1 MNKELMALT
10 FSHMS
15 DNDIS
20 IKALADKI
28 GFSRSTLSRWLNGK
42 YDSDCTCIEEALS
55 NYLHVQ
61 PTKSV
66 AVSVVEDMNVTAPS
80 IKEAEE
86 EKKVKKTIEKK
97 QIFFESTDARSILGV
112 CSSCQQE
119 SGLGIIIGRSGLGK
133 THSLKQ
139 YAKLAKKA
147 VYIECDD
154 MMSCRDL
161 IQALEKALGLPKGTG
176 TNWNRINSIRDFLSI
191 NPGYLII
198 IDEADKLVTKF
209 TQKKME
215 ILRGIYDQAEVGLII
230 AGEPMLEILIK
241 NYLNRFANRI
251 DFYLA
256 LRGLSK
262 SETDRYLSNY
272 DIDHDALVEL
282 EHRAMNPTNGCFRL
296 LDRTLNNVIRLLK
309 DKGETKITL
318 KSIQQASSMMM
329 I

>member
-42 YDSDCTCIEEALS
+42 YDSDCTCIEEAIS
-55 NYLHVQ
+55 NYLQVEPIMAEALQ
-61 PTKSV
+61 
-66 AVSVVEDMNVTAPS
+66 ANEDMNVPP
-80 IKEAEE
+80 IMEAEE
-86 EKKVKKTIEKK
+86 VKEAKKTIEKK
-97 QIFFESTDARSILGV
+97 QIFFESTDARAILGV

-139 YAKLAKKA
+139 YARLAKKT

-161 IQALEKALGLPKGTG
+161 IQALEKALSLPKGAG

-272 DIDHDALVEL
+272 DIEHDALIEL

-309 DKGETKITL
+309 DKGETTITL

>member
-1 MNKELMALT
+1 MALT

-42 YDSDCTCIEEALS
+42 YDSDCTCIEEAIS
-55 NYLHVQ
+55 NYLQ
-61 PTKSV
+61 
-66 AVSVVEDMNVTAPS
+66 VVPIKAEALQTDEDMNVSP
-80 IKEAEE
+80 IMEAEE
-86 EKKVKKTIEKK
+86 VKEAKKTIEKK
-97 QIFFESTDARSILGV
+97 QIFFESTDARAILGV
-112 CSSCQQE
+112 CSSCQLE
-119 SGLGIIIGRSGLGK
+119 SGLGIVIGRSGLGK

-139 YAKLAKKA
+139 YAKLAKKT

-161 IQALEKALGLPKGTG
+161 IQALEKALGLPKGAG

-256 LRGLSK
+256 LKGLSK

-309 DKGETKITL
+309 DKGETTITL

>member
-42 YDSDCTCIEEALS
+42 YDSDCTCIEEAIS
-55 NYLHVQ
+55 NYLQIQ
-61 PTKSV
+61 PTESE
-66 AVSVVEDMNVTAPS
+66 AVSVAEDVNMTASP
-80 IKEAEE
+80 IKEVKE
-86 EKKVKKTIEKK
+86 VKKSIEKK
-97 QIFFESTDARSILGV
+97 QIFFESTDARAILGV
-112 CSSCQQE
+112 CSSCQHE
-119 SGLGIIIGRSGLGK
+119 SGLGIVIGRSGLGK

-139 YAKLAKKA
+139 YAKLAKKT

-161 IQALEKALGLPKGTG
+161 IQALEKALGLPKGAG

-272 DIDHDALVEL
+272 DIEHDALVEL

-309 DKGETKITL
+309 DKGETTITL

>member
-42 YDSDCTCIEEALS
+42 YDSDCTCIEEAIS
-55 NYLHVQ
+55 NYLQVEPIMAEALQ
-61 PTKSV
+61 TSEDLDVIPIIESVEVKNAKKS
-66 AVSVVEDMNVTAPS
+66 
-80 IKEAEE
+80 
-86 EKKVKKTIEKK
+86 IEKK
-97 QIFFESTDARSILGV
+97 QIFFESTDARAILGV

-119 SGLGIIIGRSGLGK
+119 SGLGIVIGRSGLGK

-139 YAKLAKKA
+139 YARLAKKT

-161 IQALEKALGLPKGTG
+161 IQALEKALGLPKGAG

-309 DKGETKITL
+309 DKGETTITL

>member
-1 MNKELMALT
+1 MNKELMTLT
-10 FSHMS
+10 FNHMS

-42 YDSDCTCIEEALS
+42 YDSDCTCIEEAIT
-55 NYLHVQ
+55 NYLQVDLTESEAL
-61 PTKSV
+61 P
-66 AVSVVEDMNVTAPS
+66 VTDEVNMTATP
-80 IKEAEE
+80 IKEVKE
-86 EKKVKKTIEKK
+86 VKKTIEKK

-161 IQALEKALGLPKGTG
+161 IQALERALGLPKGAG

-272 DIDHDALVEL
+272 DIEHDALVEL